1 MSAILTP
8 MQTEPNSSPP
18 SSLPPSPF
26 RLSPSVFL
34 ATGFGAGLVFPAPG
48 TIGAAQGSLVALA
61 ISYLPGLGWQ
71 LAAIAALIAAGIPI
85 CTAAGHA
92 LGGKKDNQ
100 AIIWDEI
107 ASMPLVFLLVPI
119 RTADHTSYHTLLAG
133 FALHRLFDI
142 TKPPPARQLEHL
154 PEGLGVM
161 ADDCA
166 AALYAAGTLYL
177 IAKYALPLAS

>member
-1 MSAILTP
+1 
-8 MQTEPNSSPP
+8 MQTDLNSSPP
-18 SSLPPSPF
+18 PSPFALPPSV
-26 RLSPSVFL
+26 LL

-48 TIGAAQGSLVALA
+48 TIGAAQGSILALG
-61 ISYLPGLGWQ
+61 ISFLPDLTWQ
-71 LAAIAALIAAGIPI
+71 LAAIALLIAVGIPI

-119 RTADHTSYHTLLAG
+119 RTADHTSYLTLLAG

-142 TKPPPARQLEHL
+142 TKPPPARQLEYL
-154 PEGLGVM
+154 PDGLGVM

-166 AALYAAGTLYL
+166 AALYAAAALYL
-177 IAKYALPLAS
+177 LIHLGLPIT